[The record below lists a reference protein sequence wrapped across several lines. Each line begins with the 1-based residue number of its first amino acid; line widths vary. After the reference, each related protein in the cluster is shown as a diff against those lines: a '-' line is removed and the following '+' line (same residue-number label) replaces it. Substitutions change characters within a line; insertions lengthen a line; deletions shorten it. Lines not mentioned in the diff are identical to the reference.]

1 MLSAEQLLDDARRDA
16 GLDDYGEMGFAEGL
30 QVLVK
35 SVNEEAGL
43 KPEREAAVRCE
54 LVRVLVNRLRMHDQ
68 VARHPEILDEVLLP
82 PIFITSLPRTG
93 STKVQRMLAATG
105 NFNALVFWQGYNF
118 APFPGAN
125 GAGAD
130 PRIADAERYLQS
142 MHEQAP
148 GFHRYHPMF
157 ADEVDEEVWLLDANF
172 NSLYM
177 HAGFLNVPTYV
188 DWVLAG
194 DGLAAFRDLRMQI
207 QFLQW
212 QHYRGMNRR
221 WVFKSPSLFGFEPA
235 YAAVFEGT
243 DFIVAHR
250 HPAAAMPSLCA
261 LFCGVRALYN
271 EGDFAQMAG
280 PAMLHNCGEGLKRH
294 LAWRAQCPEDK
305 VLDVRFDEIVGSE
318 LELMRRI
325 YVFLGMEFTSTAEA
339 NLVAWLE
346 KDATRGHE
354 RCTATLADFG
364 MTPELI
370 AEQLAGY
377 IDRYAAY
384 I

>member
-1 MLSAEQLLDDARRDA
+1 MLSAEQLLDDARREA

-30 QVLVK
+30 QVLAT
-35 SVNEEAGL
+35 SINDEAGL
-43 KPEREAAVRCE
+43 TPEREAAVRRE
-54 LVRVLVNRLRMHDQ
+54 LLRVLVNRLRMHDQ
-68 VARHPEILDEVLLP
+68 VVQHPEILDEVVRP

-93 STKVQRMLAATG
+93 STKLQRMLAATG
-105 NFNALVFWQGYNF
+105 DFNALVFWQGYNF
-118 APFPGAN
+118 APFPEAN
-125 GAGAD
+125 GAGPD
-130 PRIADAERYLQS
+130 QRIAAAESYLQQ
-142 MHEQAP
+142 MHERAP
-148 GFHRYHPMF
+148 GFHRYHPMY

-188 DWVLAG
+188 DWVLG
-194 DGLAAFRDLRMQI
+194 RDGLEAFRDLKTQI

-221 WVFKSPSLFGFEPA
+221 WVFKSPSLFGFEAA
-235 YAAVFEGT
+235 YSAVFEGT

-250 HPAAAMPSLCA
+250 DPAAAMPSLCT

-271 EGDFAQMAG
+271 EGDVSELAG
-280 PAMLHNCGEGLKRH
+280 PAMLHNCGEGLKLH

-305 VLDVRFDEIVGSE
+305 VLDVPFAEVVGDEVA
-318 LELMRRI
+318 LMRRI
-325 YVFLGMEFTSTAEA
+325 YAFLGMEFTDRAEA
-339 NLVAWLE
+339 NVLAWLE
-346 KDATRGHE
+346 KDARRGHE
-354 RCTATLADFG
+354 RSTATLADFG
-364 MTPELI
+364 MTPETI